1 MKINKFGVMGL
12 VFFLIFFSGVIGK
25 ASAAEVDQGSV
36 HQAILKID
44 GMSCGGC
51 VGTVRSALLKTPGVK
66 AAEVKIKK
74 KWLFFSDFSDVRA
87 TVKYEKDKTTVD
99 DLIKA
104 VEGAGN
110 SMSAYHASLLN

>member
-1 MKINKFGVMGL
+1 MKIDKFGVMGL
-12 VFFLIFFSGVIGK
+12 VFFLIFFAGLMGK

-36 HQAILKID
+36 HQATLKID

-66 AAEVKIKK
+66 AAEVKVKK
-74 KWLFFSDFSDVRA
+74 RWLLFSDFSDVRA
-87 TVKYEKDKTTVD
+87 TVEYEKDRTTVD

-110 SMSAYHASLLN
+110 SISPYHASLLN